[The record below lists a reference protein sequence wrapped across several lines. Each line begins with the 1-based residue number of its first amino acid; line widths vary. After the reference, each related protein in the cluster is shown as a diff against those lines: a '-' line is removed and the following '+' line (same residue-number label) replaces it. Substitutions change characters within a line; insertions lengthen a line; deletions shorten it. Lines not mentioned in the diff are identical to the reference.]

1 MNIIE
6 TKIDDLCNKYSNY
19 TAPSFLSA
27 VLLNKD
33 YINDFCLTFLLDI
46 DKSLF
51 IKSDLNIDEY
61 FNYWFNDSNIS
72 LEFTNKL
79 KDILGEPIEIINFKD
94 DSIIKELLAGPFGTT
109 GYYFLEDIFFAI
121 YKDFVYCFMI
131 GNNE

>member
-1 MNIIE
+1 MSLIE
-6 TKIDDLCNKYSNY
+6 TKIDNLCNEYSNY

-33 YINDFCLTFLLDI
+33 YISDFCLTFLLDI
-46 DKSLF
+46 DRSLF
-51 IKSDLNIDEY
+51 TKSDLNIDEY
-61 FNYWFNDSNIS
+61 FNYWFNDSKIS
-72 LEFTNKL
+72 LEFINNL
-79 KDILGEPIEIINFKD
+79 KDILGEPIEIIDFKD

-109 GYYFLEDIFFAI
+109 GYYFLEDIFFSR